1 MEKEPKYKKIIEA
14 SDGLSLGMSIVF
26 AVLIGVGMGIGLKYL
41 FGYSWLLW
49 VGIFW
54 GLAGAF
60 LNVYKMY
67 RKQKKELDELAN
79 EPRYKYTQEQLDK
92 QNRIEDEEND

>member
-1 MEKEPKYKKIIEA
+1 MSNEPKYKKIVDA

-26 AVLIGVGMGIGLKYL
+26 AVLLGVGMGIGLKSI
-41 FGYSWLLW
+41 FGYAWLLW
-49 VGIFW
+49 LGIFW
-54 GLAGAF
+54 GLCAAF

-79 EPRYKYTQEQLDK
+79 EPRYQYTKEQLEK
-92 QNRIEDEEND
+92 QNRADDADED

>member
-1 MEKEPKYKKIIEA
+1 MSNEPKYKKIVDA
-14 SDGLSLGMSIVF
+14 SDGLSLGASMVF
-26 AVLIGVGMGIGLKYL
+26 AVLLGVAIGYGLKNVT
-41 FGYSWLLW
+41 GISWLFW

-54 GLAGAF
+54 GVAGAF

-79 EPRYKYTQEQLDK
+79 EPRYQYTREKLAKQDK
-92 QNRIEDEEND
+92 EDEEWND